1 MATGNHL
8 SYFGAKSNEP
18 PTTAFATLDTR
29 GTGHVV
35 LDFDASTD
43 EEAVFRGVMPA
54 TYAGGGITLKL
65 YFMATSATSGNVVWQ
80 AAFERMSGQDADS
93 DGFAAFQ
100 ASGQVAANGT
110 SGIESIGTIT
120 FTNGAQ
126 MDSVVAGD
134 HYRLKIRR
142 DADSTTATDDAAG
155 DAEFTALSVRE
166 T

>member
-1 MATGNHL
+1 MASGNTLCIFTALH
-8 SYFGAKSNEP
+8 NEP
-18 PTTAFATLDTR
+18 PASAFATFDTR
-29 GTGHVV
+29 NAHAV

-43 EEAVFRGVMPA
+43 EEAVFRGVMPQN
-54 TYAGGGITLKL
+54 YAGGGLTLKIHVML
-65 YFMATSATSGNVVWQ
+65 TSATSGNVVLQ
-80 AAFERMSGQDADS
+80 AALERVTGQDADS
-93 DGFAAFQ
+93 DGFASFQ

-110 SGIESIGTIT
+110 SGIESIATIT

-134 HYRLKIRR
+134 EFRLKIRR

-155 DAEFTALSVRE
+155 DMEYKSCELRE

>member
-1 MATGNHL
+1 MASGNTL
-8 SYFGAKSNEP
+8 AIWTAVSNEP
-18 PTTAFATLDTR
+18 PASAFATLDTR
-29 GTGHVV
+29 NGHPI
-35 LDFDASTD
+35 LDFDATTD
-43 EEAVFRGVMPA
+43 EEAVFRGVMPQN
-54 TYAGGGITLKL
+54 YGGGGITLKIH
-65 YFMATSATSGNVVWQ
+65 FMATSATSGNGVWQ
-80 AAFERMSGQDADS
+80 AAFERVAGQDADS

-100 ASGQVAANGT
+100 ASGQVAVNAT

-134 HYRLKIRR
+134 EFRLKIRR

-155 DAEFTALSVRE
+155 DLELKSLEIRE